1 MFEGNQD
8 EFVQDLIRLLEK
20 GHEQEFAALLEGLH
34 PADVAEL
41 LEFLADEDKVRFF
54 SLLDPKLA
62 AEVLA
67 TLPDYSQELLTSAL
81 PVDILSKAVD
91 EMDSDDATDIVAS
104 LSDEDASSILATI
117 DDQDSEEISHL
128 LKYEEDTAGGLMQ
141 LEMVVALEND
151 TVAEA
156 IEKIRAKQHEV
167 QDLNYVFVVTD
178 GQKLSGQVDLQ
189 TLVLSDP
196 QTRLKDLV
204 SPIELVV
211 NVDEDQEEVARK
223 FMKYD
228 ARSAPVV
235 NDAGKLLGRITIDD
249 VIDVV
254 QEEASEDFYRMGGT
268 HEDEELYAGRVFK
281 IARLRLPWLLVNLLG
296 GLLSGYLIWLFK
308 VTLKDVL
315 VLVTFIPIIMALGGS
330 VGIQSSTII
339 VRGLALGRFGPGQV
353 FKILFRELRVV
364 MILGFFCGIGVA
376 FATQLWQGT
385 AILGLIVGLS
395 MLIAITLSGTLGSL
409 TPLIFKRFNV
419 DPALASGPFVTI
431 MNDIVGLSVYMGIA
445 TFFIRLFGLASMK
458 N

>member
-1 MFEGNQD
+1 MSSENQD
-8 EFVQDLIRLLEK
+8 VFVQDLLRLLEK
-20 GHEQEFAALLEGLH
+20 GHEQEFADLLKGLH

-41 LEFLADEDKVRFF
+41 LEFLDKDDRIRFF
-54 SLLDPKLA
+54 SLLEPKFA

-67 TLPDYSQELLTSAL
+67 ALPDYSQELLASAL
-81 PVDILSKAVD
+81 PVETLSKAVD

-117 DDQDSEEISHL
+117 DDQDSEEINRL

-141 LEMVVALEND
+141 LEMVVALEED

-167 QDLNYVFVVTD
+167 QDLNYVFVVHN
-178 GQKLSGQVDLQ
+178 GHKLKGVVDLKS
-189 TLVLSDP
+189 LVLSDP
-196 QTRLKDLV
+196 QTKLKDLA
-204 SPIELVV
+204 SPVELVINV
-211 NVDEDQEEVARK
+211 NEDQEEVARK

-228 ARSAPVV
+228 VRSAPVV
-235 NDAGKLLGRITIDD
+235 NDAGILLGRITIDD

-268 HEDEELYAGRVFK
+268 HEDEKLYTQRVFK
-281 IARLRLPWLLVNLLG
+281 VAQLRMPWLLVNIID
-296 GLLSGYLIWLFK
+296 GLISGYLIWLFK

-315 VLVTFIPIIMALGGS
+315 VLVSFIPIIMALGGS
-330 VGIQSSTII
+330 VGQQSSTII

-353 FKILFRELRVV
+353 FKILLREFRVV
-364 MILGFFCGIGVA
+364 MILGFFCGLGVA
-376 FATQLWQGT
+376 FATQLWGGP
-385 AILGLIVGLS
+385 IVLGLIVGLS

-409 TPLIFKRFNV
+409 TPLIFKRFNI
-419 DPALASGPFVTI
+419 DPALASGPFI
-431 MNDIVGLSVYMGIA
+431 SSMNDIVGLSVYMAVA
-445 TFFIRLFGLASMK
+445 TVFIRLFGLASV